1 MDEKFTQ
8 QMQAWLDTPK
18 EKRDLAA
25 GAMMVLKCN
34 NNKILYQN
42 VIRAPKRHAEVI
54 EYNIKKWL
62 KFRLQKKTHAE
73 VEAMAA
79 SVKAIVAKHELNK
92 IESTDKRDKPDTDGI
107 AVGEGEDGMADN
119 VGKDAKASK
128 TGNAYNADKA
138 QNQVGKRADHD
149 MLPLEVQAL
158 YVENLDILRRMRE
171 VHLRLRTMT
180 EKMKDGEMC
189 PDSDRYP
196 FLKELIELDKKYHS
210 NWETYDKAEVEKT
223 SVEPSKKVTKKSTRK
238 STKTPKKKG

>member
-1 MDEKFTQ
+1 M
-8 QMQAWLDTPK
+8 
-18 EKRDLAA
+18 
-25 GAMMVLKCN
+25 
-34 NNKILYQN
+34 
-42 VIRAPKRHAEVI
+42 
-54 EYNIKKWL
+54 KKWL
-62 KFRLQKKTHAE
+62 KFRLQQKTHAE

-92 IESTDKRDKPDTDGI
+92 IEGTDKRDKPDTDGI

-189 PDSDRYP
+189 QDSDRYP